1 MKHLLPL
8 ALVFLASLP
17 AQAAESKPA
26 KTTLSNS
33 SIVRV
38 NSTNQSFD
46 FLRPWTKKT
55 PYMRRG
61 LGVVLPGNRV
71 LVTAEIVANH
81 TYIELE
87 KPATTEKSPA
97 EIKVVDYDANLAI
110 LTPLQPDFLK
120 DAKVLELDSGAE
132 VGDAVS
138 LYQFEQNGQIA
149 LTPGVISTI
158 AVTGYP
164 LDRSSLLAYRVS
176 APLQNREGSFT
187 IPALRNG
194 RLTGLLMRYDSR
206 SQTAEIIP
214 APVIAHFLKLAGEF
228 KYQGFPRAGLAFSA
242 MRDPQLRRYI
252 GLKEN
257 GGVYITEVLAGSAA
271 AKAGLKKGDV
281 LLSVDGK
288 KLDQDGNYED
298 AQFGKI
304 PFSHITT
311 TQHRVGDTI
320 EFLALRDGEQQK
332 IPVTLAS
339 SESAPLVSEPYLMDT
354 APEFFIL
361 GGLVFQELTRSYL
374 QEWGSSWTRE
384 APQRLVYLDAFQNE
398 LPEGKRKIV
407 FLSQVLPS
415 PDTLGYEGLDHLV
428 VEKINGVEIKNLA
441 DIATAVKKPENGFHK
456 IDFEGDPGTI
466 YLDAAEIEAN
476 APKLIEDYSLPT
488 LQHLKADAPASD
500 EPKQP

>member
-1 MKHLLPL
+1 MKHLLSLPL
-8 ALVFLASLP
+8 ALVFLVAPLAP
-17 AQAAESKPA
+17 AAAKPA
-26 KTTLSNS
+26 PGLPDTS

-87 KPATTEKSPA
+87 KPATTEKCPA
-97 EIKVVDYDANLAI
+97 EITVVDYDANLAI
-110 LTPLQPDFLK
+110 LTPTEEGFLK
-120 DAKVLELDSGAE
+120 GAKVLELDSGAA

-138 LYQFEQNGQIA
+138 FYQFEQNGQIA

-158 AVTGYP
+158 AVTSYP
-164 LDRSSLLAYRVS
+164 LERSSLLAYRVS

-187 IPALRNG
+187 IPALRDG

-214 APVIAHFLKLAGEF
+214 APVIAHFLKLATET
-228 KYQGFPRAGLAFSA
+228 KYQGFPRAGLAFSP

-257 GGVYITEVLAGSAA
+257 GGVYVTEVLAGSASE
-271 AKAGLKKGDV
+271 KAGLKKGDV
-281 LLSVDGK
+281 LLSVDGQ

-304 PFSHITT
+304 PFSHLTT
-311 TQHRVGDTI
+311 TRHKVGDTI
-320 EFLALRDGEQQK
+320 EFLILRDGQQQK
-332 IPVTLAS
+332 IAVTLAS
-339 SESAPLVSEPYLMDT
+339 GESAPLISEPYLMDK
-354 APEFFIL
+354 APEYFIL
-361 GGLVFQELTRSYL
+361 GGLIFQELSRSYL
-374 QEWGSSWTRE
+374 QEWGSGWMRE
-384 APQRLVYLDAFQNE
+384 APQRLVYLDAYQNE
-398 LPEGKRKIV
+398 LPGKKRKIV

-415 PDTLGYEGLDHLV
+415 PDTLGYENLDHLV
-428 VEKINGVEIKNLA
+428 VEKINGVEIHTLA
-441 DIATAVKKPENGFHK
+441 DIATAVKKPEKGFHK
-456 IDFEGDPGTI
+456 IEFEGDPGTI

-476 APKLIEDYSLPT
+476 APKLIEDYSLPA
-488 LQHLKADAPASD
+488 LQKLNDPAPAGAA
-500 EPKQP
+500 QP